1 MKRKKQKSPPK
12 PVHESVMLKEVLMY
26 LNLKP
31 RKTFVDATAGLG
43 GHSKV
48 IAKKV
53 KEGKL
58 IAMDQDELSLRA
70 AQENFNGTRDS
81 VVFVCENFRNIGK
94 VLRNLEY
101 NKVDGILFDLGIS
114 SWQLEHK
121 DRGFSFMVEGPLDM
135 RMSREGTFTAEDIV
149 NTYSVKEIALILKKY
164 GEEKNAN
171 RIAKAIV
178 REREKSPILTTTHLA
193 DIVSSVSKRW
203 RSRKIHPATQT
214 FQALRIVVNQEL
226 ETLSAALA
234 QAVDHLNPGG
244 RLVVISFHSLEDRIV
259 KETFKRFALKCVC
272 PPGFPK
278 CVCGQTPLL
287 KVITKKPVIPT
298 KAEVIKNR
306 RSRSAKLRV
315 AEKV

>member
-1 MKRKKQKSPPK
+1 MKRKTKKSPPK
-12 PVHESVMLKEVLMY
+12 PMHESVMLNEVLKY

-31 RKTFVDATAGLG
+31 RKIFVDATTGLG

-53 KEGKL
+53 GQGKL
-58 IAMDQDELSLRA
+58 IAMDQDELSLRE

-101 NKVDGILFDLGIS
+101 DKVDGILFDLGIS

-121 DRGFSFMVEGPLDM
+121 DRGFSFTIEGPLDM
-135 RMSREGTFTAEDIV
+135 RMSREGSFTAEDIV
-149 NTYSVKEIALILKKY
+149 NTFSKKEIADILKKY
-164 GEEKNAN
+164 GEEKNAT

-178 REREKSPILTTTHLA
+178 REREKTPILTTTHLA
-193 DIVSSVSKRW
+193 DVVSSVSKRW
-203 RSRKIHPATQT
+203 RSSKIHPATKT

-226 ETLSAALA
+226 ETLSVALA

-244 RLVVISFHSLEDRIV
+244 RMVVISFHSLEDRIV
-259 KETFKRFALKCVC
+259 KETFKRYAMTCVC
-272 PPGFPK
+272 PPDFPK
-278 CVCGQTPLL
+278 CVCGQKPLL
-287 KVITKKPVIPT
+287 KVITKKPVTPT
-298 KAEVIKNR
+298 ITEVKKNR